1 MGDIRGIIFD
11 LGGTLMYLDS
21 TWEAITPS
29 NAASLEAYLRALGYL
44 VDERFIEAFLH
55 RKRDYTDRARVEGV
69 EYLTSH
75 ALDETLAEFGITLD
89 EFTKRRAV
97 EAWFEPEKAAW
108 KPFPE
113 SLPTLQLLY
122 SMGYRMGLISN
133 ATDDMFIEALVDRFG
148 FRPYLDPVLNSAGV
162 GIRKPRREIF
172 EMVFKLW
179 RMPPHQTVMV
189 GDDLEMD
196 IQGAKN
202 AGMHS
207 VLVTLSEAPRNE
219 QFRSVI
225 VPDVVI
231 GSLAELPEL
240 LTRL

>member
-21 TWEAITPS
+21 TWDVITSS
-29 NAASLEAYLRALGYL
+29 NAASLEAYLRSLGYSIN
-44 VDERFIEAFLH
+44 ERFIEAFLR
-55 RKRDYTDRARVEGV
+55 RKRDYFDRARAEGV
-69 EYLTSH
+69 EYLTSR
-75 ALDETLAEFGITLD
+75 ALDETLAEFDITLD

-113 SLPTLQLLY
+113 SLPTLRALH
-122 SMGYRMGLISN
+122 SMGYRLGLISN
-133 ATDDMFIEALVDRFG
+133 ATDDVFIEELVDRFG
-148 FRPYLDPVLNSAGV
+148 FRPYLAPVLNSAAV

-172 EMVFKLW
+172 EMVLKPW
-179 RMPPHQTVMV
+179 GMSSHQVVMV

-196 IQGAKN
+196 VQGAKN
-202 AGMHS
+202 VGMRS
-207 VLVTLSEAPRNE
+207 ILVTWCEAPRNE

-225 VPDVVI
+225 VPDIAI

-240 LTRL
+240 IVQL